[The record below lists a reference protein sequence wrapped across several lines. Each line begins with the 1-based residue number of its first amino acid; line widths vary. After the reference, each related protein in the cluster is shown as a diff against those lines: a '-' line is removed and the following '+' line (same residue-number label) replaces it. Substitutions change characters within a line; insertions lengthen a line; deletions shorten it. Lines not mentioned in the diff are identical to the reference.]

1 MKKIVIGTT
10 PTIKYTFSKVATDT
24 LAKAILT
31 IKQGRKILIQKELE
45 DATVEEG
52 AVSWRLSQ
60 RETLLIN
67 ALGEDAEAVMML
79 NWLTGMGVRG
89 VSEKTVIKVE
99 ENHIPEVM

>member
-1 MKKIVIGTT
+1 MKKIIVGTT

-24 LAKAILT
+24 LTKAVLT

-52 AVSWRLSQ
+52 AISWRLTQ

-67 ALGEDAEAVMML
+67 AVSQDAEAVMML

-99 ENHIPEVM
+99 ENHISEVM

>member
-10 PTIKYTFSKVATDT
+10 PTIKYTFQKVATDT
-24 LAKAILT
+24 LAKAVLT
-31 IKQGRKILIQKELE
+31 VKQGRKILIQKELE

-52 AVSWRLSQ
+52 AISWRLSQ

-99 ENHIPEVM
+99 ENHISEVM